1 MKDMNREQELDQY
14 EDHDT
19 WLEMAKQ
26 DYFSFGRL
34 LDEEQTDQQ
43 RKVCLTQCCH
53 GSGNGQGKSSSRS
66 GKSQEILFLV
76 RKTWFN
82 TIES

>member
-19 WLEMAKQ
+19 WLEMAKP
-26 DYFSFGRL
+26 DYLSFGCL

-43 RKVCLTQCCH
+43 RKVCLNSVVTGQEMVREKVLQD
-53 GSGNGQGKSSSRS
+53 QGK
-66 GKSQEILFLV
+66 V
-76 RKTWFN
+76 RKFYF
-82 TIES
+82 